1 MDQKFY
7 TIKDLQPYSMI
18 GHICET
24 RFDLVENPLATI
36 AATGDSITHVS
47 YVSGYMATDSCGQR
61 CKLGD
66 GETRVTCCVLSD
78 LPADENDDVL
88 SQEKY
93 STAPRLPAC
102 LIIKPA
108 AQVLS

>member
-1 MDQKFY
+1 
-7 TIKDLQPYSMI
+7 
-18 GHICET
+18 
-24 RFDLVENPLATI
+24 
-36 AATGDSITHVS
+36 
-47 YVSGYMATDSCGQR
+47 
-61 CKLGD
+61 
-66 GETRVTCCVLSD
+66 SD